1 MVKSYETIN
10 QWCYGQN
17 WRSHEQMMSWKS
29 TEKITKDD
37 VIKKHEATSNES
49 YDEMIYEEPINN

>member
-1 MVKSYETIN
+1 
-10 QWCYGQN
+10 
-17 WRSHEQMMSWKS
+17 MMSWKS